1 MSKHAALPEVLQLVL
16 DLASLL
22 SDLPSLL
29 VDRVTEE
36 AVDLDN
42 CLHNELAPNHN
53 IEGCWLLP
61 NVIDSSALCKLQFL
75 REAVEIDEVDT
86 IPS

>member
-42 CLHNELAPNHN
+42 CLHDELSSDYN

-61 NVIDSSALCKLQFL
+61 NVIDSRALCQLQLF
-75 REAVEIDEVDT
+75 REAVEINKVDT
-86 IPS
+86 VPS

>member
-1 MSKHAALPEVLQLVL
+1 MTEHATLPQVLQLVL

-22 SDLPSLL
+22 ADLPCLF
-29 VDRVTEE
+29 VYRVAEE

-42 CLHNELAPNHN
+42 CLHDELSSDYN

-61 NVIDSSALCKLQFL
+61 NVIDSRALCQLQFL
-75 REAVEIDEVDT
+75 REAVEIDKVDT
-86 IPS
+86 VPS